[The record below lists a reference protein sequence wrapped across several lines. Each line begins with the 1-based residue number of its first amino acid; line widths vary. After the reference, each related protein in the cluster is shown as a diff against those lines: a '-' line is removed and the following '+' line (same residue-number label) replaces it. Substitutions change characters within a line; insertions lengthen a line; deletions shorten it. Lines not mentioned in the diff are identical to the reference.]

1 MSLLPSSFLMLL
13 LLGLSLSLSQLPA
26 YADEG
31 VPVAVRDVQ
40 QQQIFR
46 QVEIT
51 GSVTS
56 PSMASLSPAISGLVH
71 ELYVD
76 EGDAVKAG
84 DPLLELDPELAEH
97 SWESALAVEKQAAA
111 ALDDSRRRLREAQL
125 LAPQRSIAQTA
136 VDALIAE
143 VAEDEAVLEQVR
155 ADALFQQAVLNRHQI
170 KAPFSGVIS
179 KKLADK
185 GEWVAQGQGVF
196 ELVATQ
202 GLRLDFAVAEDYLIA
217 VTLDA
222 PVQFSVGALPGQQ
235 FAGRVQTIVPVSDP
249 GARTF
254 LLRIVAVEP
263 GLPLIPGMSARAK
276 LQIPDRSGTESAGDG
291 LVVPR
296 DAVLRYPDGRTVVWS
311 VEQGDGMWV
320 ARENL
325 VNTGQSF
332 NGLVE
337 ISEGLSVGARVVVQG
352 NEVLQD
358 GQRVRIVETR

>member
-1 MSLLPSSFLMLL
+1 MSPLPCRFLMLL
-13 LLGLSLSLSQLPA
+13 LIGLPLLVFQLPVG
-26 YADEG
+26 ADEG
-31 VPVAVRDVQ
+31 VPVAVRDVK

-56 PSMASLSPAISGLVH
+56 PSVASLSPAISGLVH

-76 EGDAVKAG
+76 EGDAVKTG
-84 DPLLELDPELAEH
+84 DPLLELDSELAEH
-97 SWESALAVEKQAAA
+97 RWQSAHALQEQAAA
-111 ALDDSRRRLREAQL
+111 AVGDSRRRLREAQL

-143 VAEDEAVLEQVR
+143 VAEDEAAFDQVR
-155 ADALFQQAVLNRHQI
+155 ADALYQQAVLNRHQV

-179 KKLADK
+179 KKLAAK

-196 ELVATQ
+196 ELVATE

-235 FAGRVQTIVPVSDP
+235 FKGRVQTIVPVTDP

-254 LLRIVAVEP
+254 LLRIVAVEQ
-263 GLPLIPGMSARAK
+263 GLPLIPGMSAHAK
-276 LQIPDRSGTESAGDG
+276 LQIPNRPRGESVEDS

-311 VEQGDGMWV
+311 VEQGDGMSV

-325 VNTGQSF
+325 VRTGQSF

-337 ISEGLSVGARVVVQG
+337 IEEGLSSGARVVVQG

>member
-1 MSLLPSSFLMLL
+1 MSPLLSRFLMLL
-13 LLGLSLSLSQLPA
+13 LVGLSLSVFQLPA
-26 YADEG
+26 YADKG

-56 PSMASLSPAISGLVH
+56 PSVASLSPAISGLVH

-97 SWESALAVEKQAAA
+97 SWESAQAVQKQAAA

-136 VDALIAE
+136 VDALVAE
-143 VAEDEAVLEQVR
+143 VAEDEAVFEQVR
-155 ADALFQQAVLNRHQI
+155 ADALFQRAVLNRHQI

-179 KKLADK
+179 KTLADK

-235 FAGRVQTIVPVSDP
+235 FEGRVQTIVPVSDP

-254 LLRIVAVEP
+254 LLRIVAVEQ

-276 LQIPDRSGTESAGDG
+276 LQIPDRPGPEGVEDG

-320 ARENL
+320 AREKL
-325 VNTGQSF
+325 VRIGQSF
-332 NGLVE
+332 NDLVE
-337 ISEGLSVGARVVVQG
+337 IREGLSAGARVVVQG